1 MARGI
6 QEGDHAVLGFYVVG
20 TDVLGNAAGFARRH
34 FGGADV
40 VQQRGF
46 TVVNVAHDGHDRRA
60 RLSRSARITVAH
72 QRFFQLVFTTQNNFV
87 AHLFGNQLCGFLV
100 DNLVDGGHSAQLHHH
115 FDDLRTFYRHLVGQL
130 GHGDGFTD
138 HHVTVNHLRRLVE
151 ALLQSARLAF
161 AFTATGNGT
170 RFFAIRFGFGQL
182 VAFLLLGRFAAAGA
196 ATTIAFNFGVV
207 FVFCGTRM
215 LRGGHVIVG
224 TFNRSACRVG
234 LGPLLAV
241 LFGHATGFFRH
252 ALGFLFNLA
261 AHFLFRFTFQ
271 FSGFGF
277 TACFFRLSWLGHF
290 VGMLIGHFFFF
301 R

>member
-1 MARGI
+1 
-6 QEGDHAVLGFYVVG
+6 V
-20 TDVLGNAAGFARRH
+20 T
-34 FGGADV
+34 
-40 VQQRGF
+40 
-46 TVVNVAHDGHDRRA
+46 
-60 RLSRSARITVAH
+60 
-72 QRFFQLVFTTQNNFV
+72 
-87 AHLFGNQLCGFLV
+87 HLFGHQLGGFLV
-100 DNLVDGGHSAQLHHH
+100 DNLVDGRHGTHLHHRFNNQRAFHRH
-115 FDDLRTFYRHLVGQL
+115 FVGQF
-130 GHGDGFTD
+130 GNGDGFAND
-138 HHVTVNHLRRLVE
+138 DVTVHRLSRFVE

-182 VAFLLLGRFAAAGA
+182 VAFLLLGGFAAAGA
-196 ATTIAFNFGVV
+196 AATIAFNFGVV
-207 FVFCGTRM
+207 FVFRGTGV

-224 TFNRSACRVG
+224 AFNRGACRVC

-261 AHFLFRFTFQ
+261 AHFLFRFAFQ